1 MNIKILIVDDEALAR
16 ERLRGLL
23 AAEPDVEI
31 VAECQNGYE
40 AIAAV
45 ENLQPDLMFL
55 DVQMPELD
63 GFQML
68 ARLKDTPLPLIIFV
82 TAYEQYALQ
91 AFEYH
96 ALDYLLK
103 PFDAERFQQ
112 AFQHARRT
120 IERQTQHEVTAR
132 LAALLE
138 ELPKSQQY
146 LSRLVVRTEN
156 GMRLLPIDDMD
167 WLEAQGNY
175 VQIHSAGQ
183 TYSLRETMKFLEKS
197 LNPEQFL
204 RIHRAYIVNIQRI
217 QELQPWASGEYTL
230 ILRDGTRLFSSRS
243 YHDAIERLLHNR
255 MG

>member
-1 MNIKILIVDDEALAR
+1 MNTKILIVDDEALAR

-23 AAEPDVEI
+23 AAEPNVEI

-45 ENLQPDLMFL
+45 ESLHPDLMFL

-68 ARLKDTPLPLIIFV
+68 AKLNGESIPMIVFV

-91 AFEYH
+91 AFEFH

-112 AFQHARRT
+112 AFQHARHM
-120 IERQTQHEVTAR
+120 IERQAQHEVTAR
-132 LAALLE
+132 LAALLD
-138 ELPKSQQY
+138 ELPKSQKY
-146 LSRLVVRTEN
+146 LSRLVVRTES
-156 GMRLLPIDDMD
+156 GMCLLPVDDID
-167 WLEAQGNY
+167 WLETQGNY

-183 TYSLRETMKFLEKS
+183 TYSLREPMKFLEKA
-197 LNPEQFL
+197 LNPEVFL
-204 RIHRAYIVNIQRI
+204 RIHRAFMVNVQRI
-217 QELQPWASGEYTL
+217 QEVQPWSSGEYTL

-243 YHDAIERLLHNR
+243 YHDTIERLLRNTI
-255 MG
+255 G